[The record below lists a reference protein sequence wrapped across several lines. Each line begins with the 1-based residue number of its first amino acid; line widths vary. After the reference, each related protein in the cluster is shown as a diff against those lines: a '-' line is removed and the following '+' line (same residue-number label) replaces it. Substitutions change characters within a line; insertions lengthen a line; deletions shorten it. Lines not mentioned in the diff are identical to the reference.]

1 METTNNKKDRKTW
14 NSKFKSI
21 VELTEWLHENF
32 DKLSK
37 EEIMN
42 EIISVLKKNGYDVS
56 KAEEIYK
63 SEKIYLKNKNNVTD

>member
-1 METTNNKKDRKTW
+1 MKTTNNKEDRKTW
-14 NSKFKSI
+14 NSKFKSV

-42 EIISVLKKNGYDVS
+42 EIVFVLKKNGYDVS

>member
-42 EIISVLKKNGYDVS
+42 EIVFVLKKNGYDVS

>member
-1 METTNNKKDRKTW
+1 MDTTNKKDRKNW
-14 NSKFKSI
+14 NSKFRSV

-42 EIISVLKKNGYDVS
+42 EIVSVLKKNGYDVS

>member
-14 NSKFKSI
+14 NSKFRSI

-42 EIISVLKKNGYDVS
+42 EIVFVLKKNGYDVS
-56 KAEEIYK
+56 KTEEIYK

>member
-42 EIISVLKKNGYDVS
+42 EIVFVLKKNGFDVS

>member
-42 EIISVLKKNGYDVS
+42 EIIFVLKKNGYDVS

>member
-1 METTNNKKDRKTW
+1 MKTTNNKEDRKTW
-14 NSKFKSI
+14 NSKFKSV

-42 EIISVLKKNGYDVS
+42 EIVSVLKKNGYDVS